1 MPAVAAGPVRGETGM
16 TDAGRPSGFD
26 AGRHLLL
33 YDGLCGLCDRFV
45 RFVLAHD
52 GRRRFRFAAIQSG
65 VGRRLLAAHG
75 KDPDR
80 LDTVYVVVDQASA
93 TPRVL
98 NRSAAALFVLDQLG
112 WPWRAAMLL
121 RLAPASLLDRLYDR
135 VATQRYRVF
144 GRRAACPAPDPEHR
158 DRFLDA

>member
-1 MPAVAAGPVRGETGM
+1 MAKDGGEAGM
-16 TDAGRPSGFD
+16 TDAGRPSRFD

-33 YDGLCGLCDRFV
+33 YDGLCGLCDGFV
-45 RFVLAHD
+45 RFVLTRD
-52 GRRRFRFAAIQSG
+52 GQGRFRFAAIQSG

-98 NRSAAALFVLDQLG
+98 NRSAAALFVIDQLG
-112 WPWRAAMLL
+112 WPWRAATLL
-121 RLAPASLLDRLYDR
+121 RRVPTPLLDRLYDR
-135 VATQRYRVF
+135 VAVQRYRVF
-144 GRRAACPAPDPEHR
+144 GRRSACPAPDPEHR